1 MLISQTQP
9 VTNRQVPI
17 QKCIYKMLNRKD
29 KYNLTGTKPL
39 LSYCHA
45 GAFDRR
51 NL

>member
-17 QKCIYKMLNRKD
+17 QCIYKMLNRKY
-29 KYNLTGTKPL
+29 KYKLTGTKPL

-45 GAFDRR
+45 GVFDRR